1 MYRFNMQYKRQQD
14 RKKPMKFANWQNQF
28 FVYFR
33 KVVDEMFKINLV
45 SEAETLPVSIREY
58 PRYCNLFLAPVF
70 IYRRSRY
77 DAY

>member
-58 PRYCNLFLAPVF
+58 PRN
-70 IYRRSRY
+70 
-77 DAY
+77 